1 MRQVMEHLTIRTFM
15 AGVLLGAGVIAPAL
29 ANAQAPAAA
38 SPERDGGRAT
48 APDVYRIGPED
59 ALQVTVWKNGELT
72 RQVVVRPDGKISLPL
87 VNDVQAAGL
96 TPDELRE
103 VLTRKLAEYMPSPEV
118 SIIVSDIRSFNVSV
132 IGEVS
137 RPGRY
142 QLKGWITVLDAL
154 ALAGGFTQFA
164 SRSRIVILQSDGKTM
179 KRIPF
184 NYNKIAGEQEN
195 FYLRNG
201 DIILVP

>member
-1 MRQVMEHLTIRTFM
+1 MAYFTIRAFM

-29 ANAQAPAAA
+29 SSAQAPAAT
-38 SPERDGGRAT
+38 SPGQDGGRAT
-48 APDVYRIGPED
+48 APDTYRIGPED
-59 ALQVTVWKNGELT
+59 QLQITVWKNGELT
-72 RQVVVRPDGKISLPL
+72 RQVLVRPDGKISLPL

-96 TPDELRE
+96 TPHELRE
-103 VLTRKLAEYMPSPEV
+103 VLTRKLAEYLPSPEV
-118 SIIVSDIRSFNVSV
+118 SVIVSAVNSFKVTV

-137 RPGRY
+137 RPGRFE
-142 QLKGWITVLDAL
+142 LRGWVTVLDAL
-154 ALAGGFTQFA
+154 ALAGGFTPYA

-184 NYNKIAGEQEN
+184 NYNKVAGDQEN
-195 FYLRNG
+195 FYLRNN